1 MFFYS
6 KYKLFRA
13 VISTLKIA
21 NLPGTPLKIEASTS
35 LKEDSENKSELRWVL
50 KKQQDSEN
58 IRKYLDLIYREKH
71 VFNVQWH
78 PTAIYQN

>member
-21 NLPGTPLKIEASTS
+21 NLPGTPLKIVASTG
-35 LKEDSENKSELRWVL
+35 LKEDSED
-50 KKQQDSEN
+50 KKTKED
-58 IRKYLDLIYREKH
+58 
-71 VFNVQWH
+71 
-78 PTAIYQN
+78 

>member
-21 NLPGTPLKIEASTS
+21 NLPGTPLKIEAFTG
-35 LKEDSENKSELRWVL
+35 LKILKARKS
-50 KKQQDSEN
+50 
-58 IRKYLDLIYREKH
+58 RKIEYLDLSRDLLHWAAKPGYSLKITETSGNKEK
-71 VFNVQWH
+71 
-78 PTAIYQN
+78 